1 MAKAFFAALAQR
13 FPGAEI
19 IDVRF
24 TAQRSFRLGAD
35 DLDAMLARAVKEGR
49 EVARFDMMEGQSDA

>member
-1 MAKAFFAALAQR
+1 MADAFFAALAQR

-24 TAQRSFRLGAD
+24 TAQRSFRMGAG

-49 EVARFDMMEGQSDA
+49 EVARGDTKEGD